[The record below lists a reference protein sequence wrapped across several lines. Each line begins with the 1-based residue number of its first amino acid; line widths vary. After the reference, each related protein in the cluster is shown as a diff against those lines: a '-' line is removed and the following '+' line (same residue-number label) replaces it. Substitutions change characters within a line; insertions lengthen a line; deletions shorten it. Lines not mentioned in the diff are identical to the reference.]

1 MVPNKKVSEK
11 AFAEWKTLLIHK
23 GCYIV
28 AVVFPLNAPTGL
40 PWRERGG
47 EARVKS
53 HSLQVPES
61 FICPQRP
68 HWPRASC
75 GSPCC
80 GCPAPL
86 RGWKLFIA
94 FLHGGGA
101 RSYRLIKP
109 QTDSSAVGGDHKCCY
124 NSKRPEMTDG
134 AFSRLCH
141 RHPQTQL
148 PLHSS
153 ASGPCSMG

>member
-1 MVPNKKVSEK
+1 MRKCQRK
-11 AFAEWKTLLIHK
+11 LLLNGKH
-23 GCYIV
+23 CRYVRDCSVVIV
-28 AVVFPLNAPTGL
+28 MFPLNAPTGL
-40 PWRERGG
+40 QWPEQGG
-47 EARVKS
+47 EAGVKS

-61 FICPQRP
+61 FICPRRP

-94 FLHGGGA
+94 FLHGGGGW
-101 RSYRLIKP
+101 SYRLIKP

-141 RHPQTQL
+141 HHPQTQL
-148 PLHSS
+148 PPHPS